1 MENFPDENAGYQYR
15 AKKWSHIFN
24 KNGYHWE
31 VHTCATLE
39 FDFFRDWSSD
49 EYFKFYVKSIAMKFR
64 HCLYARN
71 FETVIVRRE
80 LLIFN
85 DYGNLFMEKFL
96 LKIHQNVILDFDDD
110 IAASKNQP
118 KKVKSLF
125 GKMLLEDG
133 NKFNNSL
140 RIYKRFIVASEYLK
154 QKVLK
159 ENQEVS
165 PDNIL
170 VVPTCVDYDKYA
182 PKNYDNL
189 SRKLSFGWIGGDHNY
204 PLLDSLIPV
213 LNKLANDFEF
223 KLIVIGGQKYKRE
236 VNFEIEFL
244 NWSLE
249 TEVECLY
256 KIDIG
261 LMPLNDDA
269 KSKGKGGFK
278 LIQYMGLGI
287 VSVASAITI
296 NTEIVEDGHN
306 SFLVNSNEE
315 WYEKLRTILER
326 KIDFK
331 SISIMARKQI
341 MENYSFKAN
350 QKKYIE
356 FVSKHQITNH
366 KSISHQ
372 S

>member
-1 MENFPDENAGYQYR
+1 
-15 AKKWSHIFN
+15 
-24 KNGYHWE
+24 
-31 VHTCATLE
+31 
-39 FDFFRDWSSD
+39 
-49 EYFKFYVKSIAMKFR
+49 
-64 HCLYARN
+64 
-71 FETVIVRRE
+71 
-80 LLIFN
+80 
-85 DYGNLFMEKFL
+85 
-96 LKIHQNVILDFDDD
+96 
-110 IAASKNQP
+110 
-118 KKVKSLF
+118 
-125 GKMLLEDG
+125 
-133 NKFNNSL
+133 
-140 RIYKRFIVASEYLK
+140 
-154 QKVLK
+154 
-159 ENQEVS
+159 
-165 PDNIL
+165 
-170 VVPTCVDYDKYA
+170 
-182 PKNYDNL
+182 
-189 SRKLSFGWIGGDHNY
+189 
-204 PLLDSLIPV
+204 
-213 LNKLANDFEF
+213 
-223 KLIVIGGQKYKRE
+223 
-236 VNFEIEFL
+236 
-244 NWSLE
+244 
-249 TEVECLY
+249 
-256 KIDIG
+256 
-261 LMPLNDDA
+261 MPLNDDA